1 MGLTLRPKETL
12 LKLDTEIPHY
22 FVVKF
27 QNHPNGL
34 KQVCCGTWKDV
45 ERTLAIHPDALVTQV
60 FPPAPT
66 TVNVSAQDLGS
77 EEALNEGK
85 KALPQSEQLPL
96 DL

>member
-1 MGLTLRPKETL
+1 MGLKLRPQETL
-12 LKLDTEIPHY
+12 LKLDSKIPHY

-27 QNHPNGL
+27 QNHPNSV

-45 ERTLAIHPDALVTQV
+45 QHTLAIHPDATVTQV
-60 FPPAPT
+60 FPPVPT

-85 KALPQSEQLPL
+85 KALPQSEQQPL